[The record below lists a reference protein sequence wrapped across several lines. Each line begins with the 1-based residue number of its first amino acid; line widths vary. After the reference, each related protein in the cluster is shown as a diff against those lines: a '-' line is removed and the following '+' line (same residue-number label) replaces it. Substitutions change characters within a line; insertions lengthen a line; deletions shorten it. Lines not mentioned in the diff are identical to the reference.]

1 MTMMK
6 AIAAATVMTVG
17 GASLSTQGAEPAPT
31 QHRFLIERTFPEGA
45 LDGVDATVKAKVN
58 ANNQSLGVGWEK
70 SYTNANRTKTYCIY
84 NAPNE
89 SAVREAAKLNGLPV
103 DSITEIPLSH
113 KPEPMGAVQQIRN
126 GNHRYL
132 VTRRGDAAF
141 HDVNDDKHGV
151 RLITSYLTEDK
162 RNSYSVY
169 EAPSF
174 ASVEQAA
181 KASGAPFESIS
192 EIPETLYSR

>member
-1 MTMMK
+1 MKK
-6 AIAAATVMTVG
+6 AIAAVTVMTLGVSSTSA
-17 GASLSTQGAEPAPT
+17 GAAEPAQS
-31 QHRFLIERTFPEGA
+31 QHRFLIERTFPEGV

-70 SYTNANRTKTYCIY
+70 SYTNASKTKTYCIY

-89 SAVREAAKLNGLPV
+89 GAVREAAKLNGLPV
-103 DSITEIPLSH
+103 DSITEIPLGL
-113 KPEPMGAVQQIRN
+113 KPEPIGAVQQIKD

-151 RLITSYLTEDK
+151 RLITSYLTEDQ

-174 ASVEQAA
+174 AAVEQAA
-181 KASGAPFESIS
+181 KASGAPYEAIT
-192 EIPETLYSR
+192 EIPETLYPR